1 MKQSAPSVNRTAT
14 RNEPIKR
21 NEPPNKQKSITT
33 PQKGPDNMYITNL
46 EYNVLMQALQSAQAE
61 HIMGDFVDPYAE
73 NEKGYTDKDIEVA
86 LESIEKKLQDFWLNQ
101 EEEVANTPT

>member
-1 MKQSAPSVNRTAT
+1 
-14 RNEPIKR
+14 
-21 NEPPNKQKSITT
+21 
-33 PQKGPDNMYITNL
+33 MYITNL

-61 HIMGDFVDPYAE
+61 HIMGDFVAE

-86 LESIEKKLQDFWLNQ
+86 LKSIEKKLLDFWLNQ

>member
-46 EYNVLMQALQSAQAE
+46 EYNVLMQALQNAQNA
-61 HIMGDFVDPYAE
+61 HDLDDFVDPYAE
-73 NEKGYTDKDIEVA
+73 NEEGYTDKDFEIA
-86 LESIEKKLQDFWLNQ
+86 LISIEKKLLDFWLNQ
-101 EEEVANTPT
+101 QEEVANTPT